1 MSRAFDKVVEWLH
14 KKKKF
19 NAEMLS
25 EKEPRS
31 LIEETFNV
39 LQKPLKDLSVKQEIP
54 PELTAALDEN
64 VFVFSGFKTYHELKE
79 ASMLLKDDDGG
90 FKPFDR
96 FRRDVEAIDSTYNKN
111 YLAAEYEFAV
121 ASSQMAVRWKD
132 LEKDGDRYDLQ
143 YRTAGDDRVRPEHA
157 ALNGITL
164 PPSDKFWDEYYPPN
178 GWRCRCTAVQ
188 VRRGKYPESDSDE
201 AVKAGEKATTQIG
214 KDGTDKGRIFRF
226 NPGKQEKIFPPKH
239 PYLPKGCGNCEY
251 KLSYDSNNEKCQA
264 CRAIKKCM
272 ERAQK
277 LTKETVKEYKNGGKL
292 ETYAIIDKS
301 TDDYKRIEK
310 TAMDFAKRGEQ
321 VVITPKFDSP
331 KNCPDYDNIYG
342 SLKGTKYYGKC
353 PDFKVGNV
361 WYEHEGFTGKNP
373 KNSFRNMCNHGLKQS
388 DRIIIEDCGLTDGYM
403 YRSILSRVVRGENIK
418 EVWIRKD
425 KKIRVLY
432 KAESQ

>member
-214 KDGTDKGRIFRF
+214 KDGTNKGKIFRF

-251 KLSYDSNNEKCQA
+251 NKLVYNSKSEKCRV
-264 CRAIKKCM
+264 CRIIQNNANEVIKESKKSSKDKKRIKSDC
-272 ERAQK
+272 EKFINTLPSITIGSEISHQK
-277 LTKETVKEYKNGGKL
+277 VIATANGDKIRVGKTFFNETFSKNIHNKQL
-292 ETYAIIDKS
+292 EEIMNLAMDFEKWMPNLP
-301 TDDYKRIEK
+301 KGRIEK
-310 TAMDFAKRGEQ
+310 GIHHDFNFMAYEIKYNGYEIVFKTKLTEGQIAYTMRIKKR
-321 VVITPKFDSP
+321 
-331 KNCPDYDNIYG
+331 N
-342 SLKGTKYYGKC
+342 
-353 PDFKVGNV
+353 
-361 WYEHEGFTGKNP
+361 
-373 KNSFRNMCNHGLKQS
+373 
-388 DRIIIEDCGLTDGYM
+388 
-403 YRSILSRVVRGENIK
+403 
-418 EVWIRKD
+418 
-425 KKIRVLY
+425 
-432 KAESQ
+432 